1 MQSKHFPQEGK
12 VDERLALGN
21 CGRPTG
27 LPRTK
32 DRPQHLRNGH
42 GEEKQNNSGDSC
54 LSCPIIVQAFQGY
67 PVYLDE
73 PWLIDVSHLLLVVA
87 ASCNVVIVAVQVGAK
102 SRNDD
107 GRGFCPHILQLL
119 KIEYALMAQV
129 EIVCHLHR
137 STYI

>member
-27 LPRTK
+27 LPRPK

-42 GEEKQNNSGDSC
+42 GEEKQNNSVDSC
-54 LSCPIIVQAFQGY
+54 LSCPIVQAFQGY

-73 PWLIDVSHLLLVVA
+73 PWLIDLSHLLLVVA

-107 GRGFCPHILQLL
+107 GPWILSSHLIAAV
-119 KIEYALMAQV
+119 IEYCSYGTSGNCV
-129 EIVCHLHR
+129 PF
-137 STYI
+137 T

>member
-1 MQSKHFPQEGK
+1 MVQSKHFPQEGK

-42 GEEKQNNSGDSC
+42 GEEKQNNSVDSC
-54 LSCPIIVQAFQGY
+54 LSCPIVQAFQGY

-73 PWLIDVSHLLLVVA
+73 PWLIDVSHLLLVAA

-107 GRGFCPHILQLL
+107 GPWILSSLFTVAEDRILLLWHTWKLFAIHI
-119 KIEYALMAQV
+119 
-129 EIVCHLHR
+129 
-137 STYI
+137 T

>member
-1 MQSKHFPQEGK
+1 MVQSKHFPQEGK

-42 GEEKQNNSGDSC
+42 GEEKQNHLDEFC
-54 LSCPIIVQAFQGY
+54 FSCPIVQAFQGY

-102 SRNDD
+102 SRNYD
-107 GRGFCPHILQLL
+107 GPWILSSLFTVAEDRILLLWHTWKLFAIHI
-119 KIEYALMAQV
+119 I
-129 EIVCHLHR
+129 
-137 STYI
+137 

>member
-1 MQSKHFPQEGK
+1 M
-12 VDERLALGN
+12 
-21 CGRPTG
+21 
-27 LPRTK
+27 
-32 DRPQHLRNGH
+32 
-42 GEEKQNNSGDSC
+42 
-54 LSCPIIVQAFQGY
+54 QAFQGY

-107 GRGFCPHILQLL
+107 GLWILSSHLIAAEDRILL
-119 KIEYALMAQV
+119 LRHTWKLCAIY
-129 EIVCHLHR
+129 ID